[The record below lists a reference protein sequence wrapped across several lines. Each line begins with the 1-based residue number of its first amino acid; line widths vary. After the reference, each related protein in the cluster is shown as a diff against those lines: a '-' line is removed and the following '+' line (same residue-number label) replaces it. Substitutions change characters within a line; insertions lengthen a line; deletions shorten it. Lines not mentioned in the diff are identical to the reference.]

1 MVRRDK
7 NIPWEVIIRKFKCEI
22 SEKEQAELDVWLA
35 DVENHA
41 RFQSW
46 QSLWLSIMEENMRY
60 VSNVDALWK
69 RMEERMRK
77 AEPRMFKLSLRS
89 FRLYIAAVAV
99 LFFLLFSFAGYMTAE
114 WYKASDAVLAYS
126 SLNGKSRICLPDSTF
141 VWLNA
146 GSTLEYFVS
155 RWTKERNVRLDGEA
169 YFEVTHNE
177 DKPFVVQTNKCN
189 VEVLGTKFNVEAYSD
204 SEDFCTSLIEGSVRV
219 SDKGNPS
226 ETLVLAPN
234 QQVSLINGHLQSK
247 SIADFDP
254 FRWKEGLICFKDM
267 NFKELMSRFE
277 KCYGIHVI
285 IENPKLTDYICSGKF
300 RISDG
305 IDKALHI
312 LQKDA
317 KYTFERNKDESVIY
331 IK

>member
-1 MVRRDK
+1 MNQDLLHNYFKGETSVDEEKRILNWVDESEENRKTLQKERMLFDIALFTDSKRKMREKAGAGARIIPMLRWSARIAAAVIVAVSCGFLINEYRYDK
-7 NIPWEVIIRKFKCEI
+7 LAQLQTVTVPAGQRAQIT
-22 SEKEQAELDVWLA
+22 LA
-35 DVENHA
+35 DGT
-41 RFQSW
+41 
-46 QSLWLSIMEENMRY
+46 
-60 VSNVDALWK
+60 K
-69 RMEERMRK
+69 
-77 AEPRMFKLSLRS
+77 
-89 FRLYIAAVAV
+89 
-99 LFFLLFSFAGYMTAE
+99 
-114 WYKASDAVLAYS
+114 
-126 SLNGKSRICLPDSTF
+126 
-141 VWLNA
+141 VWLNSE
-146 GSTLEYFVS
+146 STLSYRSDFGRRDRDVE
-155 RWTKERNVRLDGEA
+155 LDGEA

-204 SEDFCTSLIEGSVRV
+204 SEDFCTSLMEGSVRV
-219 SDKGNPS
+219 SDKRNPS